1 QYLAALPL
9 GARYAVRSLR
19 FSALPGAPPLR
30 LVKAGLFDGDGARA
44 LGVSTASA
52 YVSDEVRLAEVAG
65 TPLVSLF
72 EVRRGIG
79 PAWVVESL
87 RRLPDAARVLD
98 VLRSPTRL
106 GVDTRREAMA
116 AEADVRGVT
125 LPAGSRSQPA
135 DVAQSAFGRIVVRAA
150 GPGLLVVGEGYDP
163 GFSARVDG
171 APAGVLRVNGDRLGV
186 VLQDGT

>member
-87 RRLPDAARVLD
+87 RRLPDAARVL
-98 VLRSPTRL
+98 V
-106 GVDTRREAMA
+106 
-116 AEADVRGVT
+116 
-125 LPAGSRSQPA
+125 
-135 DVAQSAFGRIVVRAA
+135 VVRAA

-186 VLQDGT
+186 VLQDGTHR